1 MCNERFLQQEGA
13 TTSLIMELIQL
24 FIRGRSA
31 YPKNGFEL
39 MKPRLLL
46 CIPLCAIVVAS
57 LGLPAKS
64 GESSQQVVLK
74 VQLVEKAANREKKV
88 LAGLNVATP
97 IGESF
102 SPFQGHSFKL
112 KIGDGWMRFG
122 RGLDGKIERL
132 ADGRLHATVK
142 LSVGSDIPLED
153 DPETNLARTETF
165 DISCVLREGV
175 TKPIPVSSSRYCLL
189 LLEPMARF

>member
-1 MCNERFLQQEGA
+1 MCNERLLRQKGA
-13 TTSLIMELIQL
+13 TSLIMELIQL
-24 FIRGRSA
+24 VISGRSP
-31 YPKNGFEL
+31 YPKNGFEP

-46 CIPLCAIVVAS
+46 CILLCAIVVAS

-74 VQLVEKAANREKKV
+74 VQLVEKAANRERKV
-88 LAGLNVATP
+88 LAGINVATP

-112 KIGDGWMRFG
+112 KVDDCWMRFG
-122 RGLDGKIERL
+122 TGLEGKIKRL

-142 LSVGSDIPLED
+142 FSVGSNIPLAD

-175 TKPIPVSSSRYCLL
+175 TKPIPVSNSRHCLL
-189 LLEPMARF
+189 LLEPMNRL